1 MVHLRARNLPLKGIL
16 KDWLFQGN
24 HTSFGE
30 DFALIKL
37 EDGSEVKIKSNYNG
51 MITKT
56 IKLGSP
62 VKNGSILANIA
73 IGEKEIQKIK
83 TKSIKKSNSEFD
95 GDDIKIP
102 EVAEERLLDAESDAD
117 SFSGAVMYNRYN
129 QAITPFST
137 TSEDIKD
144 TQEKMEQI
152 EEKDIQNMGTSASNK
167 DRFAQMRENIRNSIK
182 NAPQQKL
189 MGDLPKEEL
198 LKISNT
204 DLVNG
209 AGQNNNLFA
218 KDDLTGVSKFR
229 QIIQAR
235 KEKLLE
241 ENDFKEVEDNTNQ
254 LNAMSKL
261 DEKGRPLIMRNIIKS
276 RIEKLNAAGGDP
288 SVLENDIVATKE
300 NAIIDNQRQ
309 TSMGNN
315 NFQNNKYDKTMNV
328 STDSTYM
335 RQRSSEDGDFGISY
349 GGYVEDQEPLVI
361 DANSLSKYGGAVLPQ
376 KDPNQLVGELNS
388 KGQKTYAESK
398 LSSLYDN
405 RKRWNLIKDR
415 DERNIINMRREAV
428 EKGLNEERM
437 AFSKAIKDTGL
448 PKEFTRQVPFQNPVT
463 GKVEYVR
470 YMDTPNGKKEF
481 EGWLRAS
488 NLYTAYKDEMKYIE
502 SGGDQNQQEFT
513 SLPDNKYIKTDQ
525 QRNNHQNQTPM
536 QYQSYNNYQDNISNQ
551 PQQNVPNQNP
561 VDYNNYQNNNN
572 NNNNNNNQPQQNS
585 YNLNYDNTIDSQ
597 IDLEKELQKQGREF
611 KKQADEKTASKAI
624 TYLQKE
630 IAELKSTL
638 EQQNQLNSATTRLNQ
653 QSNFNGTNDLFGQMM
668 QYMLM
673 QNMMQNLNPKK
684 DTNIDDI
691 KSVIKDEI
699 KQFTSKVATENI
711 HDLEIAKLKQ
721 DAEKLKEELK
731 VVNFEKDKPSNTIGY
746 INYENAQNNE
756 YVERTKVNENR
767 NTAVKSM
774 ILSQNYIP
782 PLTISTD
789 IDMSSILKLKHVLRQ
804 TQSTV
809 KFTTIAFIAKTISI
823 ALRDYPKLNSSYDP
837 ETNELVIKKYHN
849 IGLATET
856 SEGLI
861 IPVLKFVE
869 KLTIKEVAI
878 DIREI
883 TQRLRKGFINDYESE
898 GSTITIANY
907 GNIGALQATP
917 TIFYPNAAVIG
928 VGKIVKKPVVVDNEK
943 LAIKAIMNMS
953 LTVDQRIIDAAEAGR
968 FMARVKQILEK
979 PEMLTVT

>member
-16 KDWLFQGN
+16 KDWLFKGN
-24 HTSFGE
+24 HTAFGE

-37 EDGSEVKIKSNYNG
+37 EDGREVKIKSNYNG

-56 IKLGSP
+56 IKIGSP

-73 IGEKEIQKIK
+73 IGEKEIQKLVS
-83 TKSIKKSNSEFD
+83 KSNKKSNDNKEID
-95 GDDIKIP
+95 IP
-102 EVAEERLLDAESDAD
+102 EAAESRLVDAETDAD
-117 SFSGAVMYNRYN
+117 TFSGAVVYNKYN
-129 QAITPFST
+129 QAITPFSS

-144 TQEKMEQI
+144 TPEKMKEI
-152 EEKDIQNMGTSASNK
+152 EDKDLNIMASPSTNK

-182 NAPQQKL
+182 NAPQNKL

-198 LKISNT
+198 LKITNSEILNSSG
-204 DLVNG
+204 N
-209 AGQNNNLFA
+209 NSNNLFA

-276 RIEKLNAAGGDP
+276 RIEKLAAAGGDT
-288 SVLENDIVATKE
+288 SVLERDIVATKE
-300 NAIIDNQRQ
+300 NAIIDSQRSAVMQNQNRQ
-309 TSMGNN
+309 QDFNKLMNN
-315 NFQNNKYDKTMNV
+315 NNE
-328 STDSTYM
+328 DSYM
-335 RQRSSEDGDFGISY
+335 RQRSSEDGDFGVSY
-349 GGYVEDQEPLVI
+349 GGYVEDKEPTVI
-361 DANSLSKYGGAVLPQ
+361 DANSLSKYGGSVLPQ
-376 KDPNQLVGELNS
+376 KDAQQLVGELNS

-405 RKRWNLIKDR
+405 KKRWNLIKDR
-415 DERNIINMRREAV
+415 DERNVINLRRQAV
-428 EKGLNEERM
+428 EQGLNEDKM
-437 AFSKAIKDTGL
+437 LFSKAIKKTGL
-448 PKEFTRQVPFQNPVT
+448 PAEFTKEVPFQNPDT
-463 GKVEYVR
+463 GKVEYIR
-470 YMDTPNGKKEF
+470 YMDTPRGSKEF

-488 NLYTAYKDEMKYIE
+488 NLYTAYKDEMKYLN
-502 SGGDQNQQEFT
+502 SGEPVNANNNFND
-513 SLPDNKYIKTDQ
+513 LPDNKYVKT
-525 QRNNHQNQTPM
+525 NEEHNMNQNISSN
-536 QYQSYNNYQDNISNQ
+536 QSYANNYSNVNKFQNEQINQSNIPSNLSE
-551 PQQNVPNQNP
+551 NVT
-561 VDYNNYQNNNN
+561 NNNN
-572 NNNNNNNQPQQNS
+572 NINAENINIENELIKQG
-585 YNLNYDNTIDSQ
+585 
-597 IDLEKELQKQGREF
+597 KELQKQ
-611 KKQADEKTASKAI
+611 ADEKVAAKAI
-624 TYLQKE
+624 NYLQKE
-630 IAELKSTL
+630 IAELKSSL
-638 EQQNQLNSATTRLNQ
+638 EQQNQLNNATNRLNQ
-653 QSNFNGTNDLFGQMM
+653 QSHFQGTNDLFGQMM

-691 KSVIKDEI
+691 KSLIKNEIKDFTNKINTEI
-699 KQFTSKVATENI
+699 SQEEEVS
-711 HDLEIAKLKQ
+711 KLKKET
-721 DAEKLKEELK
+721 EKLREELK
-731 VVNFEKDKPSNTIGY
+731 VVSFEKQKPDNTIGY
-746 INYENAQNNE
+746 LNYENNQENKF
-756 YVERTKVNENR
+756 VERTRVNENR
-767 NTAVKSM
+767 NSAVKSM
-774 ILSQNYIP
+774 ILSQSYIP

-804 TQSTV
+804 TQSNV

-837 ETNELVIKKYHN
+837 ETNELVIKKFHN

-878 DIREI
+878 DIKEI
-883 TQRLRKGFINDYESE
+883 TQRLRRGIINDYESE

-907 GNIGALQATP
+907 GNIGAIQATP

-979 PEMLTVT
+979 PEMLTVS